1 MLNEDAAVHLP
12 APASCVLVIDGGVIV
27 GTSDGELLR
36 YSLSDGGEFA
46 LQAQTTL
53 WRGVEVD
60 GIQTIST
67 TEVLVCCGGRLAVH
81 GASALDRAATLCAT
95 HRRPAGR
102 RRRARRDAPLPLHRV
117 CAARRRR
124 LSLHALGDGNGV
136 APYAA
141 EVPMGR
147 RWCALHW
154 LRRLCVAHGGADSGV
169 YAVFD
174 AVEARELWRCTS

>member
-12 APASCVLVIDGGVIV
+12 APASCALVIDGGVIV

-36 YSLSDGGEFA
+36 YSLSDDGEFA

-67 TEVLVCCGGRLAVH
+67 TKVLVCCGGRLAVH

-95 HRRPAGR
+95 CTGAFCRQTAAGASR
-102 RRRARRDAPLPLHRV
+102 IDEALALPVATIAFFLSQENASLEVSARRARKQT
-117 CAARRRR
+117 CAAQSHLR
-124 LSLHALGDGNGV
+124 ALG
-136 APYAA
+136 
-141 EVPMGR
+141 
-147 RWCALHW
+147 
-154 LRRLCVAHGGADSGV
+154 LRSI
-169 YAVFD
+169 
-174 AVEARELWRCTS
+174 